1 MMTWRNLGRLPVFLL
16 TLTLLGGGLAGAQQR
31 SGESAWSLFEPFK
44 GKTIAGEVMSVDQEK
59 RTLVVRT
66 LENGDRERDVS
77 IALDDRTV
85 LKKLRTP
92 ISDGDLSPGHLV
104 KVTYRELAGRL
115 VARRIEV
122 TGKAVHPP
130 MP

>member
-1 MMTWRNLGRLPVFLL
+1 MQQK
-16 TLTLLGGGLAGAQQR
+16 LLGGLVLTFVALAVSTGGPTAAQQR
-31 SGESAWSLFEPFK
+31 QESSAPGLLEPFARK
-44 GKTIAGEVMSVDQEK
+44 AVAGEVMSVDPDK
-59 RTLVVRT
+59 KTLVVRV
-66 LENGDRERDVS
+66 LENGGAQRDMS
-77 IALDDRTV
+77 FTLDDRTV

-92 ISDGDLSPGHLV
+92 ISRGDLSPGHLV
-104 KVTYRELAGRL
+104 KVTYSEHAGRL